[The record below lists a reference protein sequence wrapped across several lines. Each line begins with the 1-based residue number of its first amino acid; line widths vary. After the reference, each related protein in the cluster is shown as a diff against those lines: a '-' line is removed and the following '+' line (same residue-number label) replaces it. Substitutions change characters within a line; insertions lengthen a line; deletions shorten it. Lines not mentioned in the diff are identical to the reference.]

1 MEGAEVP
8 LFMYFTRDYFI
19 CVNWIGI
26 KMGHTIDLEDE
37 PYLFLISTSSI
48 DRSKN
53 KYGSPY

>member
-53 KYGSPY
+53 K